1 MIGAEE
7 SMHMIGSGVGL
18 LFILFCAVLV
28 LLLSIFWIW
37 MLVSAIMNSRLTGV
51 ERLVWVLL
59 IFFTHFLGALI
70 YFLVGRSRT
79 R

>member
-1 MIGAEE
+1 MIGAG
-7 SMHMIGSGVGL
+7 IGLV
-18 LFILFCAVLV
+18 FFLFCAAIV

-37 MLVSAIMNSRLTGV
+37 MLVSAIMNPRLTGV

-70 YFLVGRSRT
+70 YFFVGRKR
-79 R
+79 